1 MIWGLVLE
9 AAFYMLCII
18 PELIFAL
25 FYIGYQW
32 LANFSKAAVSLV
44 TGKSSNDNNQND
56 LQKEKDAEDE
66 FAEKVYDNILNWEFT
81 LYKKIKSL
89 LLEDAKEV
97 KDGELVSINGKE
109 INVIDARKT
118 RDKDVFRLLVG
129 FSVTLVSGF
138 VLAVILLWLFLTM
151 NGEAFGFNPPQ
162 SLVTWEDEYRDITGI
177 NEIEGLDGTGIS
189 LCIVDS
195 GIDTSHPDL
204 KNINLMGWNDV
215 INSSPDPYDDDGH
228 GTAMAGIIVA
238 DGGLNGI
245 AKNVNLYVAK
255 AINSDGS
262 GTDDGIAEAVDWCV
276 SQDSDIISL
285 SLGGGQGIGGDL
297 FTTDSLEIAVENAI
311 DQGVY
316 VVAAAGNDG
325 ENDDGDVSSPGSVE
339 NVICVG
345 GVTRLG
351 NLWSGSSEGDNN
363 GRLWPNPILPRNDPD
378 KKPEIIAP
386 GLEVP
391 VLVTGTDSWW
401 GWSSGTSASTA
412 WVSGGLALFLQ
423 EYPEF
428 QRNTDSDSTNIEEVK
443 ILLSENSQMKN
454 GQSQHDDH
462 FGYGIFRIDSLIDA
476 VDSNSSNI
484 ENKIEMRKIPIQKN
498 IFDIF
503 QIERRI
509 TASVPPD
516 NSMNA
521 IE

>member
-1 MIWGLVLE
+1 MIWGVILE
-9 AAFYMLCII
+9 FII
-18 PELIFAL
+18 YIFIDIIFAAIWAIIMAIYSAFIWIINL
-25 FYIGYQW
+25 FKT
-32 LANFSKAAVSLV
+32 LVFSIFGENSEKNEKKDLDSKSETSDEVVYVDGKYAV
-44 TGKSSNDNNQND
+44 
-56 LQKEKDAEDE
+56 
-66 FAEKVYDNILNWEFT
+66 
-81 LYKKIKSL
+81 
-89 LLEDAKEV
+89 
-97 KDGELVSINGKE
+97 
-109 INVIDARKT
+109 NVINASKT
-118 RDKDVFRLLVG
+118 RDDDVFKLLVG
-129 FSVTLVSGF
+129 FSVTLVSAF
-138 VLAVILLWLFLTM
+138 VFAVILLWLFITM
-151 NGEAFGFNPPQ
+151 NGGAFGFSPPQ
-162 SLVTWEDEYRDITGI
+162 SLVTWEDEYKDMTGI
-177 NEIEGLDGTGIS
+177 NNIEGLDGTGIS

-204 KNINLMGWNDV
+204 ENIKLLGWNDV
-215 INSSPDPYDDDGH
+215 INSSPNPYDDDGH

-245 AKNVNLYVAK
+245 AKNVDLYVAK

-311 DQGVY
+311 EQGVY

-325 ENDDGDVSSPGSVE
+325 EDDDGDVSSPGSVE

-363 GRLWPNPILPRNDPD
+363 GRWWPNPILPRNDPD

-391 VLVTGTDSWW
+391 VLMINSDSWW

-423 EYPEF
+423 EYPDF
-428 QRNTDSDSTNIEEVK
+428 QRNSDSDETKIEEIK

-454 GQSQHDDH
+454 GQNQHDDN

-476 VDSNSSNI
+476 VNSSSSDTKEDLEMEKIII
-484 ENKIEMRKIPIQKN
+484 ERN

-503 QIERRI
+503 QVERRM
-509 TASVPPD
+509 TANVPPD

>member
-44 TGKSSNDNNQND
+44 TGKSSNDKNQND

-363 GRLWPNPILPRNDPD
+363 GRFFPNPILPRNDPD

>member
-1 MIWGLVLE
+1 MIWGVILEFIVYIFIDIIFAAIWAIIMAIYSAFIWIINLFKNLVFSIFSEISEKDEKKGLDSKSE
-9 AAFYMLCII
+9 NSD
-18 PELIFAL
+18 ELI
-25 FYIGYQW
+25 Y
-32 LANFSKAAVSLV
+32 VD
-44 TGKSSNDNNQND
+44 GKHT
-56 LQKEKDAEDE
+56 
-66 FAEKVYDNILNWEFT
+66 V
-81 LYKKIKSL
+81 
-89 LLEDAKEV
+89 
-97 KDGELVSINGKE
+97 
-109 INVIDARKT
+109 NVINASKT
-118 RDKDVFRLLVG
+118 RDEDVFKLLVG
-129 FSVTLVSGF
+129 FSVTLVSVF
-138 VLAVILLWLFLTM
+138 VLAVVLLWLFITM
-151 NGEAFGFNPPQ
+151 NGGAFGFSPPQ
-162 SLVTWEDEYRDITGI
+162 SLVTWEDEYKDMTGV
-177 NEIEGLDGTGIS
+177 NNIEGLDGTGIS

-204 KNINLMGWNDV
+204 ENIKLLGWNDV
-215 INSSPDPYDDDGH
+215 INSSPNPYDDDGH

-245 AKNVNLYVAK
+245 AKNVDLYIAK

-311 DQGVY
+311 EQGVY

-325 ENDDGDVSSPGSVE
+325 EDDDGDVSSPGSVE

-391 VLVTGTDSWW
+391 VLMTNSDSWW

-423 EYPEF
+423 EYPDF
-428 QRNTDSDSTNIEEVK
+428 QRNSDSDETKIEEIK

-454 GQSQHDDH
+454 GQNQHDDN
-462 FGYGIFRIDSLIDA
+462 FGYGIFKIDSLIAA
-476 VDSNSSNI
+476 VNSSSSDTKQDLKMEKTII
-484 ENKIEMRKIPIQKN
+484 ERN

-503 QIERRI
+503 QVERRM
-509 TASVPPD
+509 TANVPPD

>member
-1 MIWGLVLE
+1 MIWGVILE
-9 AAFYMLCII
+9 FILYIFVDV
-18 PELIFAL
+18 IFAIIWDIIKKIYNVFIWMINL
-25 FYIGYQW
+25 FKTVI
-32 LANFSKAAVSLV
+32 FSIFSEVSEK
-44 TGKSSNDNNQND
+44 T
-56 LQKEKDAEDE
+56 KEK
-66 FAEKVYDNILNWEFT
+66 N
-81 LYKKIKSL
+81 
-89 LLEDAKEV
+89 LESKEV
-97 KDGELVSINGKE
+97 NFEGENA
-109 INVIDARKT
+109 INVINASKT
-118 RDKDVFRLLVG
+118 RDEDVFKLLVG

-138 VLAVILLWLFLTM
+138 VVAVILLWLFFTM
-151 NGEAFGFNPPQ
+151 NGEAFGFSPPQ
-162 SLVTWEDEYRDITGI
+162 SLVTWEDEYRDMTGI

-215 INSSPDPYDDDGH
+215 INSSPNPYDDDGH

-245 AKNVNLYVAK
+245 AKNVDLYVAK

-311 DQGVY
+311 EQGVY

-339 NVICVG
+339 DVICVG

-351 NLWSGSSEGDNN
+351 NSWSGSSEGDNN

-391 VLVTGTDSWW
+391 VLMTNSDSWW

-428 QRNTDSDSTNIEEVK
+428 QRNTNTDSTKIEEVK

-462 FGYGIFRIDSLIDA
+462 FGYGIFRIDSLINSADT
-476 VDSNSSNI
+476 NSSNI
-484 ENKIEMRKIPIQKN
+484 ESKMKMEKIPVRKN